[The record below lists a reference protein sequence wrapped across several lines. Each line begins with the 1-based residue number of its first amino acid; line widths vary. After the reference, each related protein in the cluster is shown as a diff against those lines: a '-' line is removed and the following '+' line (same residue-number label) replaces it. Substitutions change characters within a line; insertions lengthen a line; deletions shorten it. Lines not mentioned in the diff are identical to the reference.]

1 MLNGFWDVVGVYL
14 VEDVVEV
21 GWDAGYI
28 IVNEVY
34 EEVGGVSDKADC
46 FILYGIFYR
55 LAYVAW

>member
-21 GWDAGYI
+21 GWDTGYI
-28 IVNEVY
+28 IVNKVY
-34 EEVGGVSDKADC
+34 EEVGGVSDKSDC
-46 FILYGIFYR
+46 FSLHGIFYR